1 MVAHKLYQQPK
12 VSTLVHPM
20 VIIQI
25 LVFVCKTI
33 PSRLIINVNG
43 IGR

>member
-1 MVAHKLYQQPK
+1 MVSHKLYQQLK
-12 VSTLVHPM
+12 VSTQVYHM